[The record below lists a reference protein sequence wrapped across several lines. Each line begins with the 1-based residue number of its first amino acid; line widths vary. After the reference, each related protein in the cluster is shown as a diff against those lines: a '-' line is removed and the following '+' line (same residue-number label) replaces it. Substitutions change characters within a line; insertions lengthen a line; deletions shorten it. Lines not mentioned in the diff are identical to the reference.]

1 MKLNIPNPC
10 SESWENMDLRNLGRF
25 CRSCE
30 KTVIDF
36 TNMSPEGVKNTLEK
50 HSGQKICGR
59 FRENQLNR
67 TFTLKEQ
74 IAKTIQVLGITS
86 ILFVGSISELKAQ
99 DVSKHTNVDSVLIT
113 YEEEDDFIFGDVY
126 LHDDSTNYVNE
137 LELIEP
143 MPFLLVD
150 VKPEFPYHIDSL
162 QTFFDTEIEL
172 PHIISSTVKGKVFLE
187 CTIFKDGQVGNFR
200 IVRGLHTT
208 IDKEVLRVAATMPKW
223 KPAKHNGTSVDC
235 KYIIPIV
242 IDK

>member
-10 SESWENMDLRNLGRF
+10 SESWENMDPRNLGRF
-25 CRSCE
+25 CHNCK

-36 TNMSPEGVKNTLEK
+36 TKMSPEGVKKTLEK

-74 IAKTIQVLGITS
+74 VTKTIQVLGITS
-86 ILFVGSISELKAQ
+86 ILFVGGISELKAQ
-99 DVSKHTNVDSVLIT
+99 DVSKHTNVDSVFIT
-113 YEEEDDFIFGDVY
+113 NEEEDDFIIGDIY
-126 LHDDSTNYVNE
+126 LPDDSTNHVNV

-150 VKPEFPYHIDSL
+150 VKPEFPYNIDSL
-162 QTFFDTEIEL
+162 NTFFDTEIEL
-172 PHIISSTVKGKVFLE
+172 PHILSSTVKGKIYLE
-187 CTIFKDGQVGNFR
+187 CTIFKDGQVGDFK

-208 IDKEVLRVAATMPKW
+208 INKEVLRVAATMPKW
-223 KPAKHNGTSVDC
+223 KPAKHNGKPVDC
-235 KYIIPIV
+235 RYIIPIV